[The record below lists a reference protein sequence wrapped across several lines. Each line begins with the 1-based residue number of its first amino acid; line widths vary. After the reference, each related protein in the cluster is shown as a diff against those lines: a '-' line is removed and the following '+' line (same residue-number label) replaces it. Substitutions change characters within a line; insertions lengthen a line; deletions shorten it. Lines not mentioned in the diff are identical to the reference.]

1 MTRNRTRT
9 ATGSESHRGINSKV
23 YWYAG
28 VVLDLIHM
36 PIVLVAVVVGALWF
50 PGSLYIS
57 IVAAVVILQVAL
69 LACPVMALT
78 GWLKQRHVPD
88 YQNHW
93 SFTYWLYQRYG
104 PAVAVPVFAIF
115 LAAGIAVR
123 QIL

>member
-9 ATGSESHRGINSKV
+9 ATGGESRRGIDTKV

-28 VVLDLIHM
+28 IVLDLLHM
-36 PIVLVAVVVGALWF
+36 PIVLVLVVLGAFWF
-50 PGSLYIS
+50 PGSVYVS
-57 IVAAVVILQVAL
+57 IVATGVILQVAL

-104 PAVAVPVFAIF
+104 PAVAVPVFAFF
-115 LAAGIAVR
+115 LAAAVAVR

>member
-1 MTRNRTRT
+1 MTRNRTR
-9 ATGSESHRGINSKV
+9 ADGESRRGINSKV

-28 VVLDLIHM
+28 IILDLVHM
-36 PIVLVAVVVGALWF
+36 PIVIVLVIVGALWF

-78 GWLKQRHVPD
+78 GWLKQRHEPD
-88 YQNHW
+88 YENHW

-104 PAVAVPVFAIF
+104 PAVAVPVFGVF